1 MRNQLRE
8 LSRYPSAIVGLIILA
23 FFVIFSVY
31 TVFALPYS
39 EAIELWRGGPGVWD
53 DQPRRAAPV
62 WYDLFQQDKLP
73 RTIVVTLQEHGEKTV
88 EPLGGGMNR
97 VEAVLPF
104 EFNYDRTPVEMSLF
118 TEAEISQRRQIF
130 SIYLRKPNGE
140 TVPLD
145 ENHQVRGSER
155 YIISRDDH
163 LRRRLGGVV
172 PHTGLFVEDPS
183 TDIETPLKGLY
194 ELVIE
199 GNMPEG
205 DELLEAKLV
214 VFGRIHG
221 LAGTDHQ
228 RRDLTVALR
237 WGAPIGL
244 LFGVL
249 AAVGAQLSTFVLAG
263 IGTWY
268 GGKVDAIFHRLTE
281 VSMILPLLAVLIMVG
296 HFYSRSIWTMLGVV
310 ILFNV
315 FSASLKVYRAM
326 FLQAKEAPY
335 IEAAQAYGAG
345 NFRIIFKYLLPRLAP
360 ILLPQFVTVIP
371 TFVFLEATLA
381 VLGLGDPQIPTW
393 GKVIFDAR
401 ANDALYMGNYYWML
415 QPAILLMLI
424 GFSFSLVGYT
434 LDRIFNP
441 RLRKI

>member
-23 FFVIFSVY
+23 FFVIFSIY

-140 TVPLD
+140 TVSLD